1 MRIAP
6 TPTSPRQAARHAT
19 IAAIVWGAALFAA
32 ATQGVRAQ
40 SIPEPRNFDPA
51 AVVAGIAIDRP
62 TCAALERA
70 ETALWVEVDGRGS
83 CLRYYAAGLAA
94 APRPNPIAM
103 LWLNGDVLGPKGND
117 ADKRQ
122 KGFGPVEM
130 VALERRLSSR
140 FGVPSLFLARPG
152 TYGSAGKHYAVRGRP
167 LEARLVAAAIDALK
181 RRYHVDAWALAGH
194 SGGGTLAA
202 QMLAER
208 DDLRCV
214 VLSSG
219 ASAYRAYAEA
229 RGLLKPGAPLP
240 RFDPYAALD
249 RIKPA
254 PSRRIFVI
262 GDPRE
267 TNVPFTTQ
275 TLYFQ
280 GLVARGHAARLIP
293 LSRAIDARHHDL
305 VDYAETANGLCATG
319 ASTDAIVT
327 TLTSMPAPSPRLSN

>member
-1 MRIAP
+1 MKARPRPSASRAAI
-6 TPTSPRQAARHAT
+6 PTSLWLAGLLAAGTCR
-19 IAAIVWGAALFAA
+19 VS
-32 ATQGVRAQ
+32 AQ
-40 SIPEPRNFDPA
+40 SLPEPQTFDPA
-51 AVVAGIAIDRP
+51 QVVAGITIDRS
-62 TCAALERA
+62 TCAALERND
-70 ETALWVEVDGRGS
+70 TAVWVEVDGRGS

-94 APRPNPIAM
+94 APRANPIAM
-103 LWLNGDVLGPKGND
+103 LWLNGDVLGPNGTD
-117 ADKRQ
+117 ASKRQ

-130 VALERRLSSR
+130 VALEGRLSSR

-152 TYGSAGKHYAVRGRP
+152 TYGSAGKHYTMRGRP
-167 LEARLVAAAIDALK
+167 LEARLIGAAIDTLK
-181 RRYHVDAWALAGH
+181 RRYRIEAWALAGH

-229 RGLLKPGAPLP
+229 RGLLKRGAPLT

-249 RIKPA
+249 QITPA
-254 PSRRIFVI
+254 PDRRIFVI

-267 TNVPFTTQ
+267 TNVPFATQ
-275 TLYFQ
+275 RIYFD
-280 GLVARGHAARLIP
+280 GLIARGHDARLIP
-293 LSRAIDARHHDL
+293 LSRATDTRHHDL

-319 ASTDAIVT
+319 ASTDTIVT
-327 TLTSMPAPSPRLSN
+327 TLTAMPAPPPRLSN